1 MKGLGFLIFII
12 FVIVSNIFR
21 VIQESHKRKAEE
33 QRRAAR
39 MAQRNQGMS
48 DRASTGVPE
57 QRPSGTQ
64 SAPPSTGD
72 RPQRKKQKQKAA
84 AAAAAA
90 AGKEPQEGS
99 RPRDRNRPVGSG
111 VAAHVDSYIGEH
123 VKSHIGRDIDASVKR
138 DISDRVRKN
147 LRSERI
153 DPTLELEPAP
163 RTDSATEYLS
173 FLKDPRSVRQAMI
186 INEILSRPKVLQNR
200 FRK

>member
-21 VIQESHKRKAEE
+21 VIQESNKRKAEE

-39 MAQRNQGMS
+39 MAQRNQAMS
-48 DRASTGVPE
+48 DRAPAGLPE
-57 QRPSGTQ
+57 QRPSGAQ
-64 SAPPSTGD
+64 SSPPSTAD
-72 RPQRKKQKQKAA
+72 RPQRKKQKQKAVA

-90 AGKEPQEGS
+90 EREAQEG
-99 RPRDRNRPVGSG
+99 PRRGDRNRKVGSG
-111 VAAHVDSYIGEH
+111 VAAHVESYIGEH
-123 VKSHIGRDIDASVKR
+123 VKSHIGRDIDAAVKR
-138 DISDRVRKN
+138 DITDRVRKN
-147 LRSERI
+147 LRSDRV

-186 INEILSRPKVLQNR
+186 INEILSRPKILQNR
-200 FRK
+200 FKK

>member
-12 FVIVSNIFR
+12 FVIISNVFR
-21 VIQESHKRKAEE
+21 VIQESSKRKAEE

-48 DRASTGVPE
+48 DRATAGLPA
-57 QRPSGTQ
+57 QRPSDAQ
-64 SAPPSTGD
+64 SAPPSGGD
-72 RPQRKKQKQKAA
+72 RPQRKKQKQKVAA

-90 AGKEPQEGS
+90 ERETQEEP
-99 RPRDRNRPVGSG
+99 RPRDRNRKIGSG
-111 VAAHVDSYIGEH
+111 VAAHVESYIGDH
-123 VKSHIGRDIDASVKR
+123 VKSHMGRDVDAAVKR
-138 DISDRVRKN
+138 DITDRVRRN
-147 LRSERI
+147 LGSDRI
-153 DPTLELEPAP
+153 DPTLELEPTP

-200 FRK
+200 FKK